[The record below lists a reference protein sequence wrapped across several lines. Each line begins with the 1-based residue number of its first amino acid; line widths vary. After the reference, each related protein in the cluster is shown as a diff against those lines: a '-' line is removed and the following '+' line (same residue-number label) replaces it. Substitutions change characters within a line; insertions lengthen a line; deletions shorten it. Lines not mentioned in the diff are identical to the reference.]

1 MTADV
6 RCDHRDAASVTN
18 LRSPP
23 AVGSSATVE
32 LHASNACCC
41 IGQRGGD
48 GDDFAVHPIAAVM
61 TGVLMAAA
69 VRSRRR
75 PPSVPWVPVTASY
88 RKSTC
93 STTNQDTTVKW

>member
-69 VRSRRR
+69 VRSGAGRRQCR
-75 PPSVPWVPVTASY
+75 GSRLPLLP
-88 RKSTC
+88 KI
-93 STTNQDTTVKW
+93 NL